1 MPITTRPLLP
11 TDAATLD
18 AFLAPHTAEAY
29 FLRSN
34 AKNAG
39 LTYTGKFLEAEYFGT
54 FENEKLVG
62 VISYSWIN
70 TILVFVEEPS
80 CLTSLVQAVKPS
92 VLKRNG
98 VVEAILGLPVH
109 VDAVIEELRIPV
121 SAFRR
126 KEDDGLFRLP
136 LTEMRLPEMPE
147 GLQIREATMEDID
160 LLISWRVD
168 FNIEAVHAKPG
179 KELEDKARAE
189 MSERIPAGELFI
201 LEKDGQPV
209 SFCGIG
215 GHVPDTVMVGPVWT
229 PPDLRNRKYG
239 RIATGYALKLL
250 AEKRPALCQS
260 ILFASRADAIRVYE
274 ALGFVRFS
282 DWRLAL
288 LKEDYRIEASFP

>member
-39 LTYTGKFLEAEYFGT
+39 LTYGGKFLEAEYFGS
-54 FENEKLVG
+54 FDGERLVG

-70 TILVFVEEPS
+70 TILVFAEDPLCLAPLVKAVEPS
-80 CLTSLVQAVKPS
+80 I
-92 VLKRNG
+92 LKRNG
-98 VVEAILGLPVH
+98 VIEAILGLPIH
-109 VDAVIEELRIPV
+109 VDAVIEELGIPPI
-121 SAFRR
+121 AFRR
-126 KEDDGLFRLP
+126 KENDGLFRLP
-136 LTEMRLPEMPE
+136 LTDLRLPEMTG
-147 GLQIREATMEDID
+147 GLHMREAAMEDID
-160 LLISWRVD
+160 LLVSWRVD

-189 MSERIPAGELFI
+189 MSERVPAGELFI

-229 PPDLRNRKYG
+229 PPELRNRKYG

-250 AEKRPALCQS
+250 SEKRPALCQA

-274 ALGFVRFS
+274 AIGFIRFS

-288 LKEDYRIEASFP
+288 VKEDYRVGASK

>member
-1 MPITTRPLLP
+1 MNVTTRPLLP

-39 LTYTGKFLEAEYFGT
+39 VTYSGKFLEAEYFGA
-54 FENEKLVG
+54 FNDEKLVG
-62 VISYSWIN
+62 VISFSWIN
-70 TILVFVEEPS
+70 TILVFAEDTS
-80 CLTSLVQAVKPS
+80 CLASLVQAVTPS
-92 VLKRNG
+92 ILKRNG
-98 VVEAILGLPVH
+98 VIEAILGLPVH
-109 VDAVIEELRIPV
+109 VDAVIEELGIPA

-126 KEDDGLFRLP
+126 KENDGLFRLP
-136 LTEMRLPEMPE
+136 ITDLRLPEISD
-147 GLQIREATMEDID
+147 GLHIREAAMEDID
-160 LLISWRVD
+160 LLVSWRVD

-189 MSERIPAGELFI
+189 MNERIPAGELYI

-215 GHVPDTVMVGPVWT
+215 GYVPDTVMVGPVWT
-229 PPDLRNRKYG
+229 PPELRNRKYG

-250 AEKRPALCQS
+250 AEKRIALRQA
-260 ILFASRADAIRVYE
+260 ILFASRADAIRIYE
-274 ALGFVRFS
+274 AIGFTRFS

-288 LKEDYRIEASFP
+288 VKEDYRVVSS